1 MATELYTEEWRPV
14 VGFEG
19 IYEVSSCG
27 RIRRVANGHG
37 AVAGRMLSPNPN
49 KKGYLRACLCR
60 DGKAKQGR
68 VHTLVA
74 EAFIGPRPEGCE
86 VDHIDGNRQN
96 NHVSNLRWVTPKEN
110 IRASLARNGGRPG
123 LRGIKNGQSKLNEM
137 QVRLVRFIY
146 DMNADHGCKIL
157 LARIWNVGRSCVYEI
172 ASGNQRKFG

>member
-96 NHVSNLRWVTPKEN
+96 NAFSNLRCVDRRTNAEN
-110 IRASLARNGGRPG
+110 HRKAHSHSKTGLIGASFNRQKAKYVAQIKTKSG
-123 LRGIKNGQSKLNEM
+123 LKYLGQFDSAAEAHAAYVSAK
-137 QVRLVRFIY
+137 
-146 DMNADHGCKIL
+146 
-157 LARIWNVGRSCVYEI
+157 RIHHQ
-172 ASGNQRKFG
+172 GNTL